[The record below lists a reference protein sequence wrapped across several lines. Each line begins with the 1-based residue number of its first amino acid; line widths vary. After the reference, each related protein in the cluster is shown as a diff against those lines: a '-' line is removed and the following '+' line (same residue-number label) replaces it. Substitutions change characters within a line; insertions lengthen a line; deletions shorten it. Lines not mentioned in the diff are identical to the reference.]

1 MSTGDIYQIT
11 GGLKGRHA
19 VAFKGGDTNDYVQV
33 DAHAVA
39 RVAANDAVGTYTAW
53 INLKDITGTYCV
65 LGAAQTNADEFL
77 DITIEAGLLTVR
89 ITDATTV
96 QLVTQADAV
105 HFQPHT
111 WYHIAVVQSA
121 DSKGPKLFVGG
132 ELIASTNDT
141 STDVDSWYAELDGIN
156 QFQIGTS
163 QKGGAGAFTLEF
175 AGGISDVKY
184 WSVDLTDD
192 EVTQDFLNVAVQ
204 ASTLQLHLDMVEDL
218 VDAGLGAD
226 DGTIVSDALL
236 INNYCEFY
244 SRLVFVPTIPLVGD
258 KVLPFASGDTGH
270 AIIIEA

>member
-1 MSTGDIYQIT
+1 MATGDIYQIK
-11 GGLKGRHA
+11 GGLQGRSA
-19 VAFKGGDTNDYVQV
+19 VAFKGGDTNDYVQI

-39 RVAANDAVGTYTAW
+39 RVAANDAVGTYVAW

-65 LGAAQTNADEFL
+65 LGGADLSADEFL

-105 HFQPHT
+105 HFKPHS
-111 WYHIAVVQSA
+111 WYHIAVVQSN
-121 DSKGPKLFVGG
+121 DSKGPKLFVDGA
-132 ELIASTNDT
+132 LVASTNDT
-141 STDVDSWYAELDGIN
+141 TTDVNSWYAELDLID
-156 QFQIGTS
+156 QFQIGAS

-184 WSVDLTDD
+184 WSIDLTDA
-192 EVTQDFLNVAVQ
+192 EVNQDFLNEAVQ
-204 ASTLQLHLDMVEDL
+204 AASLQLHLDMVEDL
-218 VDAGLGAD
+218 VDAGLGLD
-226 DGTIVSDALL
+226 DGTIVSDVLL

-244 SRLVFVPTIPLVGD
+244 SRLVFAPTIPLVAD
-258 KVLPFASGDTGH
+258 SVLPFASGDTGH